1 MSLRRR
7 PSRPLTAALAVAVT
21 LPLTAW
27 VMPVMPVT
35 TAAEAAPAAGTAGS
49 VSGAG
54 SGSGSVSGSAASARP
69 AAAAPF
75 RVTPLATYRNPWAA
89 SFLGRTGY
97 LAITERTGRL
107 VLRSTSGRQ
116 LAVSG
121 LPRVATAG
129 QGGLGDV
136 LAHPG
141 YNGTTNRTVYLSWA
155 EPGTGGRSGAAVGR
169 ATLVIA
175 PKAASARLSGL
186 QVIWRQYP
194 KTTGSGHFSHRLAI
208 DPSRRYLFVSSGD
221 RQKMT
226 PAQDLRVTLGKIVRL
241 SLSGRAAPGN
251 PFAARG
257 GVSAQIWSY
266 GHRNPLGLAFDGQ
279 GRLWSSEMGPK
290 GGDEL
295 NLIARGRNYG
305 WPKASNGSHYDGRP
319 IPDHRAG
326 DGFVAPRAWWN
337 PSISPGGLMI
347 YSGARFPAWRGDT
360 FVPALSGQGLA
371 RVDLQG
377 TTARKAN
384 FWPMGKRIREVEQ
397 GPDGY
402 IYLLEDGPSGRLL
415 RLTPR

>member
-1 MSLRRR
+1 MPPRHR
-7 PSRPLTAALAVAVT
+7 PSRLLTAVAVATT

-27 VMPVMPVT
+27 LMP
-35 TAAEAAPAAGTAGS
+35 AAQAAPAVD
-49 VSGAG
+49 VSEP
-54 SGSGSVSGSAASARP
+54 AASARP
-69 AAAAPF
+69 TAAPF
-75 RVTPLATYRNPWAA
+75 RVTPLARYRNPWAA
-89 SFLGRTGY
+89 SFLGRSGY

-107 VLRSTSGRQ
+107 VLRSASGRQ
-116 LAVSG
+116 LSVSG

-141 YNGTTNRTVYLSWA
+141 YNGTTNRTIYLSWA

-208 DPSRRYLFVSSGD
+208 DPSRRYLFVSSGE

-251 PFAARG
+251 PFASRG

-295 NLIARGRNYG
+295 NLIARGGNYG

-326 DGFVAPRAWWN
+326 DGFVAPKAWWN

-347 YSGARFPAWRGDT
+347 YSGTRFPAWRGDA
-360 FVPALSGQGLA
+360 FLPALSGQGLA

-384 FWPMGKRIREVEQ
+384 FWAMGTRIREVEQ

-402 IYLLEDGPSGRLL
+402 IYLLEDGPTGRLL